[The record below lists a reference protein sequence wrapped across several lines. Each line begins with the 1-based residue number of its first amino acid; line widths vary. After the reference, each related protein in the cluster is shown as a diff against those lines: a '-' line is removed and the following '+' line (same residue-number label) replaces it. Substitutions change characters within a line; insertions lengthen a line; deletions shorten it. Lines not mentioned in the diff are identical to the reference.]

1 MAIAEAGINARGYGL
16 STTRRQ
22 KQSAAAFAVPTSGY
36 GPIQVDQCVTI
47 NVSRVT

>member
-22 KQSAAAFAVPTSGY
+22 KQSAAAFAVPT
-36 GPIQVDQCVTI
+36 PIQVDQCVTI